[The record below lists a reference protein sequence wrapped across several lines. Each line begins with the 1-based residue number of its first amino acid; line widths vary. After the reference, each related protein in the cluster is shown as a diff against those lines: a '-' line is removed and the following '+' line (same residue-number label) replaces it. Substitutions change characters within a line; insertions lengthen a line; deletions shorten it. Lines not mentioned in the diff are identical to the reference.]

1 MESSQPDRLAYQS
14 KLDRVVEY
22 ATSDG
27 FRQQV
32 ASARSDF
39 FARRGGE
46 VFEDDRSMDSRL
58 AGFLEWYVFDR
69 VLDGRAVPPTEAFLE
84 DNSDGIPDKERQD
97 YVDLTRTIHGLFELR
112 RKPKGERLRVREICR
127 HVEFEVLERRQ
138 MAGLEKGDL
147 FEARLIPSRGELLFS
162 PAFCYHPREA
172 RKAILAEVKR
182 RRKLVVA
189 AQPAGSKV
197 AKSKNPR
204 IEELPLLEVLSSMAL
219 KFERYRNVNV
229 EAIYNFSPESGRR
242 TAQDVN
248 E

>member
-1 MESSQPDRLAYQS
+1 MDLQQTDRLAYQS

-22 ATSDG
+22 ATG
-27 FRQQV
+27 EQYKQQV
-32 ASARSDF
+32 ALARADF
-39 FARRGGE
+39 FSHRGGD

-69 VLDGRAVPPTEAFLE
+69 ALDGRGMPPTQAFLADNMTEIADAERE
-84 DNSDGIPDKERQD
+84 D
-97 YVDLTRTIHGLFELR
+97 YMDLTRTVHGLFELR
-112 RKPKGERLRVREICR
+112 RKPKGERLRVRELCR
-127 HVEFEVLERRQ
+127 NADFEVLERRQ

-147 FEARLIPSRGELLFS
+147 FEARLIPSKGELLFS

-182 RRKLVVA
+182 RRKIVA
-189 AQPAGSKV
+189 AADPSGSKK
-197 AKSKNPR
+197 AAR
-204 IEELPLLEVLSSMAL
+204 IDELPLLELLSSMAL

-229 EAIYNFSPESGRR
+229 DAIYNFSPESGRR
-242 TAQDVN
+242 SPQDAN